1 MKASLTRFIEAQ
13 YKDFEIALSE
23 IKSGRKK
30 SHWMWYIFPQFQG
43 LGYSAT
49 ARFYAISSLDE
60 AVEFL
65 NHPIL
70 GKRLLMVTSA
80 LLELEQS
87 DPLDI
92 FGSPDYMKL
101 QSSMTLFSIVSEN
114 PIFDKVLQKFFN
126 GAKDQK
132 TQSLSA
138 GK

>member
-13 YKDFEIALSE
+13 DKDFEIALSE

-70 GKRLLMVTSA
+70 GKRLLMITSA

-87 DPLDI
+87 DPLEI